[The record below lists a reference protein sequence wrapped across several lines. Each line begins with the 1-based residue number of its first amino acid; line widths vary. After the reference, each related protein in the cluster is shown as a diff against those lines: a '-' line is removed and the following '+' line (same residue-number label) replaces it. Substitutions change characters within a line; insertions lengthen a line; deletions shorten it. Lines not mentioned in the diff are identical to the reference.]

1 MKTSESIDRL
11 GLLFSCVLIIIGS
24 SGSPVGGAWE
34 HTCNCTLQQHVF
46 MSVSSGA
53 CMCLEC
59 TDAGQE
65 YSVRHGFCTRLLRP
79 FHIDLRQK
87 TRVTSTYL
95 SNNTVSAGGQ
105 LFNDLSTPDTQY
117 GGTDI
122 FNFRTRTRLSNYTYL
137 NKDSPI
143 SCANNDSKPSV
154 NYFFSVPVDVIS
166 SEFFTPHQT
175 VQQMCTDVR
184 AYRVNDPPPLGEV
197 WDLTNSGPVAYL
209 ENTICRSDVPKSAGG
224 GGGLVSSP
232 AWQCRMAA
240 ATSCSNTKSFTRATN
255 AITRN
260 VNWLEYKTGRTYMG
274 CMFNGITMYSW
285 VNSGASTNE
294 NIVYSSRTTMD
305 LYNLGAS
312 WVDALSFY
320 GSCRTGSYDRNSSN
334 SEAETCALCPSGH
347 FCPGGASVP
356 IECNRISCIGGNQT
370 SGCNATHSGA
380 CPSET
385 STTTKHQV
393 KLVQLLQHQVK
404 PVLLLQH
411 QVKLG
416 LLLP

>member
-1 MKTSESIDRL
+1 MQKKCLITLFFICQCIVLIQTSETLR
-11 GLLFSCVLIIIGS
+11 
-24 SGSPVGGAWE
+24 WE
-34 HTCNCTLQQHVF
+34 HTCNCIGSQQIF
-46 MSVSSGA
+46 MTSSGS
-53 CMCLEC
+53 CVCLDC
-59 TDAGQE
+59 TAANLPG
-65 YSVRHGFCTRLLRP
+65 YSLRHGFCTRQLRP
-79 FHIDLRQK
+79 FHIDLREK

-95 SNNTVSAGGQ
+95 TNNTVSGGGQ
-105 LFNDLSTPDTQY
+105 LFNDLSEADTVY
-117 GGTDI
+117 GGTDQ

-137 NKDSPI
+137 NKNSPI

-166 SEFFTPHQT
+166 SELFTPHQT
-175 VQQMCTDVR
+175 VQQTCTDVR
-184 AYRVNDPPPLGEV
+184 AYHVNDPPPLGGV
-197 WDLTNSGPVAYL
+197 WNLTNNGPVVYL
-209 ENTICRSDVPKSAGG
+209 KNTLCQGSEKR
-224 GGGLVSSP
+224 GGLVGNNQ
-232 AWQCRMAA
+232 WTCRGVPDI
-240 ATSCSNTKSFTRATN
+240 SCSNTQSFTRADN

-260 VNWLEYKTGRTYMG
+260 VNWLEYKTGSTYLG
-274 CMFNGITMYSW
+274 CVFRGATAYSW
-285 VNSGASTNE
+285 VNSGPDTDK
-294 NIVYSSRTTMD
+294 NIVFTGNTRMD
-305 LYNLGAS
+305 FYNLGAS
-312 WVDALSFY
+312 WVDGLSFY
-320 GSCRTGSYDRNSSN
+320 GSCTRGSFDRNSSN
-334 SEAETCALCPSGH
+334 SEAETCALCLPGH